1 MERHLNKSKYGCPA
15 NRFSG
20 GGPGAGDRS
29 MSDMSEGDL
38 SNQEG
43 PVSLV
48 SSVSVTNNL
57 PHETAMVTL
66 IPSHINGTSH

>member
-15 NRFSG
+15 NRFSNG
-20 GGPGAGDRS
+20 SGAANL
-29 MSDMSEGDL
+29 SDLSEGDL

-48 SSVSVTNNL
+48 SIPTQASSLVTIL
-57 PHETAMVTL
+57 P
-66 IPSHINGTSH
+66 TSH